1 MREET
6 DDKPG
11 DTPQNDERQGP
22 IGGERLAAA
31 RRAQQITVLEIAKE
45 LHLDEPK
52 VRALERNDFDFIGAA
67 VFAKGHLRKYAQLVK
82 VDEADLMLDYYQL
95 NRSAG
100 APQVVST
107 RPKPH
112 RKTSPGPWIAAFIV
126 IVIAISTY
134 WWFAS
139 SSAAPER
146 PVTGQITALPQES
159 AADTLIETVATDA
172 PDQANNTGQTE
183 PETASLV
190 ESIDERTREP
200 GGEPAAAGLRMALFF
215 TGECWTEVTDASG
228 RRLFFDLGTAGRRV
242 ALSGEPPFNV
252 LFGNVENVS
261 VRVNGLPYNIPTAGR
276 RGRTVR
282 LTISGT

>member
-95 NRSAG
+95 NRNAG
-100 APQVVST
+100 PPQVVST
-107 RPKPH
+107 RLKP
-112 RKTSPGPWIAAFIV
+112 RRETSPGPWIAAFIV

-139 SSAAPER
+139 SSASPER
-146 PVTGQITALPQES
+146 PATGQIAALPQENV
-159 AADTLIETVATDA
+159 ADTRIETVETDA
-172 PDQANNTGQTE
+172 PDDANKTGQPE
-183 PETASLV
+183 PETASQV
-190 ESIDERTREP
+190 EAIGELTGEP
-200 GGEPAAAGLRMALFF
+200 SGDPAAAGLRMALFF
-215 TGECWTEVTDASG
+215 TGECWTEITDASG

-261 VRVNGLPYNIPTAGR
+261 VRINGLPYNIPTAGR